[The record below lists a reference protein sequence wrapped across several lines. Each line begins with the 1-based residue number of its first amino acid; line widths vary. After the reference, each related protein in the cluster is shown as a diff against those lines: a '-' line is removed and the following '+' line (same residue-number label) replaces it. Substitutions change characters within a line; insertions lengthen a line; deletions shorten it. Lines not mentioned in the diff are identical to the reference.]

1 MIKVLDWRLRVPYK
15 SYKNTGIFNPSH
27 NKMVSEKFGFGQAP
41 SAAELSLDKMLQEM
55 DNVDV
60 TKAIVHGRIDDGL
73 DQHVDNNDII
83 ELMKLYPDRF
93 MGFCGVDLAE
103 PEQAV
108 KSIEELVVNGPFHG
122 VVLEPGW
129 ATNPYYADDKVLMP
143 LYEYMNEHEIIAA
156 LQLGYS
162 GGPDLSYNDPVI
174 VDRLSVAFPKMKIVV
189 SHGQYPYATA
199 AVQMAYR
206 RKNIWMCPDMYATH
220 TPGAREYIEGA
231 NYIAYD
237 RMIFGTAYPLL
248 PIEDVVNFA
257 KKEAGLNARAI
268 EYYLYKNAA
277 DLLGIE

>member
-15 SYKNTGIFNPSH
+15 SYANLSIFNPSY
-27 NKMVSEKFGFGQAP
+27 NKMVSEKFGFKQAP
-41 SAAELSLDKMLQEM
+41 SAAAMSLEQMIQEM
-55 DNVDV
+55 DNVDM
-60 TKAIVHGRIDDGL
+60 TKAVIHGRIDPSL
-73 DQHVDNNDII
+73 NQYVDNQDIV
-83 ELMKLYPDRF
+83 EMMTQYPDRF
-93 MGFCGVDLAE
+93 MGFCGVDLTE
-103 PEQAV
+103 PAQAIQ
-108 KSIEELVVNGPFHG
+108 SIEELVVKGPFHG

-129 ATNPYYADDKVLMP
+129 TNKPYYADDEALMP
-143 LYEYMNEHEIIAA
+143 LYDYMNEHELIAA
-156 LQLGYS
+156 LQLGHG

-174 VDRLSVAFPKMKIVV
+174 VDRLAARFPKMKIVI

-206 RKNIWMCPDMYATH
+206 RKNIWICPDMYATH
-220 TPGAREYIEGA
+220 TPGTREYVEGA

-248 PIEDVVNFA
+248 PIEDVVNFV
-257 KKEAGLNARAI
+257 KQEAGLNARAM